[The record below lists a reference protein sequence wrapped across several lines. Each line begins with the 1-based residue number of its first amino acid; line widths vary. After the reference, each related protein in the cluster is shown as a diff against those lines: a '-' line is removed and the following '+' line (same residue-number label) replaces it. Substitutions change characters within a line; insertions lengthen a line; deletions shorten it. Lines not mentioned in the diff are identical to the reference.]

1 MTTVP
6 LVPTTATTDGDWVG
20 QLDPAALATARA
32 ALERVA
38 ATQGSIIIAA
48 HVAPDGDALGGAL
61 ALHHAL
67 TSRGQHTLPTVGEQP
82 LRIPAGLAV
91 LPGIDA
97 LVDTGSL
104 PEPDAVALLIT
115 VDAASPERLGS
126 TARYLEAGVPTLVID
141 HHAQGTAFGE
151 TRLVAPGAAASVQ
164 VVAHLLDTIG
174 APFTTEVAT
183 CLYAGLVTD
192 TGRFGYAAT
201 DPSAHRL
208 AARLLEAGVD
218 HAELTR
224 RLFDTRSLGQ
234 LRLLGRCLDRIVFV
248 PDVALVHTHIT
259 HDELA
264 FAGASGDALE
274 AVVDLVRTADV
285 AEVALVV
292 KPDPDGTW
300 RASLRSAGRV
310 DVGSLAASLGGGGHR
325 VAAGFSATGSLDDVV
340 AAVVAAL
347 REV

>member
-1 MTTVP
+1 VP
-6 LVPTTATTDGDWVG
+6 LAPTMVTADDGWAR
-20 QLDPAALATARA
+20 QLEPAAVAAAHSSLA
-32 ALERVA
+32 RVA
-38 ATQGSIIIAA
+38 ATDGSVIIAA

-61 ALHHAL
+61 ALHLAL
-67 TSRGQHTLPTVGEQP
+67 TARGMHSLPTVGEHP
-82 LRIPAGLAV
+82 MRIPAGLTA

-97 LVDTGSL
+97 LVDPGSL
-104 PEPDAVALLIT
+104 PAPEAVALLIT

-126 TARYLEAGVPTLVID
+126 IARYLAAGVPTLVID
-141 HHAQGTAFGE
+141 HHAQGTPFGDI
-151 TRLVAPGAAASVQ
+151 RLVAPGAAASVQ
-164 VVAHLLDTIG
+164 VVVHLLDAIG
-174 APFTTEVAT
+174 APLTADVAT

-192 TGRFGYAAT
+192 TGRFSFAAT
-201 DPSAHRL
+201 DPSAHRF

-234 LRLLGRCLDRIVFV
+234 LRLLGRCLDRMVFV

-259 HDELA
+259 HEELG

-292 KPDPDGTW
+292 KPDPDGGW

-310 DVGSLAASLGGGGHR
+310 DVGALAATLGGGGHR
-325 VAAGFSATGSLDDVV
+325 VAAGFSATGTLDDVV